1 VAADPAEGV
10 DLAHQCRLEA
20 QARYASEGDP
30 WSAVM
35 QSDAALTEALL
46 NSSLGLDGDAGQAAI
61 DKLSASYAAT
71 LANLT
76 LRPSQLDSV
85 VTQMEL
91 LSRFGDA
98 LWLGGGDASLY
109 RAASRLL
116 ELRDRIRPG
125 ARPRGDRPPPAA
137 GSAAKPMPAAAKPRK
152 NSTPAKAAVK
162 RARRPKR

>member
-1 VAADPAEGV
+1 
-10 DLAHQCRLEA
+10 
-20 QARYASEGDP
+20 
-30 WSAVM
+30 
-35 QSDAALTEALL
+35 
-46 NSSLGLDGDAGQAAI
+46 
-61 DKLSASYAAT
+61 

-116 ELRDRIRPG
+116 ELRERIRPG
-125 ARPRGDRPPPAA
+125 ARPRSDRPAPPSVASV
-137 GSAAKPMPAAAKPRK
+137 GKPKSAAAKPRK
-152 NSTPAKAAVK
+152 KSGPAKAAVK
-162 RARRPKR
+162 RVRRPKR